1 MDFIGKR
8 KLWFVLSGTVIVIGI
23 IAILFTGMN
32 MGIDFRG
39 GTLLHY
45 NIGQEFDISQVRNV
59 LEELD
64 LKITKLKKL
73 EIIRKKL

>member
-32 MGIDFRG
+32 MGIDFRRHII
-39 GTLLHY
+39 TL
-45 NIGQEFDISQVRNV
+45 
-59 LEELD
+59 
-64 LKITKLKKL
+64 
-73 EIIRKKL
+73 